1 MIGEVG
7 IIASANS
14 RSKWSWWGR
23 DAVTKPPAYGW
34 PLMVH
39 VEEATERRE
48 GRGLIEMKLMDTPV
62 VTADRVMKSVVF
74 WRENLGET
82 TSWADMPDTDGMVA
96 NVASTVLFV
105 DPRVGVEMSV
115 VMLTTVAAD
124 PPANWTSTA
133 HTMLGDGVNAET
145 NSRTR
150 WS

>member
-23 DAVTKPPAYGW
+23 DAVTPPSYGW

-82 TSWADMPDTDGMVA
+82 TSWADMSVPMMLKLAV
-96 NVASTVLFV
+96 
-105 DPRVGVEMSV
+105 MS
-115 VMLTTVAAD
+115 LRYGYFSGGRKSCHKRD
-124 PPANWTSTA
+124 KGA
-133 HTMLGDGVNAET
+133 HRRKM
-145 NSRTR
+145 
-150 WS
+150 

>member
-82 TSWADMPDTDGMVA
+82 TSWADMSVPMMLKLAV
-96 NVASTVLFV
+96 
-105 DPRVGVEMSV
+105 MS
-115 VMLTTVAAD
+115 LR
-124 PPANWTSTA
+124 
-133 HTMLGDGVNAET
+133 GDGYFPGGRKSCHKRDKGAH
-145 NSRTR
+145 RR
-150 WS
+150 KM

>member
-82 TSWADMPDTDGMVA
+82 TSWADMSVPMMLKLA
-96 NVASTVLFV
+96 A
-105 DPRVGVEMSV
+105 MS
-115 VMLTTVAAD
+115 LR
-124 PPANWTSTA
+124 
-133 HTMLGDGVNAET
+133 GDGYFPGGRKSCHKRDKGAH
-145 NSRTR
+145 RR
-150 WS
+150 KM